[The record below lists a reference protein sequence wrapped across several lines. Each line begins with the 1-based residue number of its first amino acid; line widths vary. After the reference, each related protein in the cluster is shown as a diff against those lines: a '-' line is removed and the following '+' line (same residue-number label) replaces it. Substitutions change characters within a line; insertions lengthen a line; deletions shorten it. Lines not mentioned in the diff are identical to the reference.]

1 MFLVDNTFNS
11 YILATGGNMPK
22 QITLPEYLKETGL
35 KQMKIAELIGVTKET
50 LSLYCRG
57 NITPGVNV
65 LRKIEEA
72 TGGRVGLYSK
82 WGEELKQAKAK
93 DENLS

>member
-1 MFLVDNTFNS
+1 
-11 YILATGGNMPK
+11 MPK

-72 TGGRVGLYSK
+72 TGLVSIRNGRSEQSVCSSLPLVK
-82 WGEELKQAKAK
+82 
-93 DENLS
+93 

>member
-1 MFLVDNTFNS
+1 
-11 YILATGGNMPK
+11 MPK

-57 NITPGVNV
+57 NVTPKANV

-93 DENLS
+93 DESLS

>member
-1 MFLVDNTFNS
+1 MDS
-11 YILATGGNMPK
+11 K
-22 QITLPEYLKETGL
+22 QITLPEYIEETGL
-35 KQMKIAELIGVTKET
+35 KQKKIAELIGVTKET

-82 WGEELKQAKAK
+82 WGEELKQAKVK
-93 DENLS
+93 DESLS